1 MQTTISCLK
10 CELEHLIVDVE
21 SGELVCSKCGIVA
34 EDKMQESNVQ
44 FRAKGNEIR
53 GTEPSSL
60 ASYDMDLSTMIGV
73 TVKDGKGN
81 RIQPSIQSALFR
93 LRTWDHRIQLH
104 KNKDRNLKRAFQ
116 LLHILKDKL
125 NLSDVTIEKAAYIYR
140 KALAKGMIRG
150 RSGEVVVVASIYI
163 ALRESQ
169 SPISLR
175 EISKASN
182 IRLNKIARIVRL
194 VSMELD
200 ILIPLADLKRSV
212 SKVGNTV
219 GLSEK
224 TKREAVD
231 LISHIKEIEYSDGK
245 KPMTIAATVLYLACI
260 KTGEHVSQKEIAKA
274 AGVTDVSIRNRVK
287 DLKARN
293 IVQVPPPPAL

>member
-1 MQTTISCLK
+1 MQTTISCLQ
-10 CELEHLIVDVE
+10 CQFEHLIVDVE

-73 TVKDGKGN
+73 TDKDGKGN

-116 LLHILKDKL
+116 LLHTLKDKL

-150 RSGEVVVVASIYI
+150 RSGEVVAVASIYI
-163 ALRESQ
+163 ALREFL

-194 VSMELD
+194 VSIELD
-200 ILIPLADLKRSV
+200 ILIPIADPKRSV

-245 KPMTIAATVLYLACI
+245 KPMTLAATMLYLACI
-260 KTGEHVSQKEIAKA
+260 KTGEHVSQKEIARA

-287 DLKARN
+287 DLRARN
-293 IVQVPPPPAL
+293 IV

>member
-1 MQTTISCLK
+1 
-10 CELEHLIVDVE
+10 
-21 SGELVCSKCGIVA
+21 
-34 EDKMQESNVQ
+34 
-44 FRAKGNEIR
+44 
-53 GTEPSSL
+53 
-60 ASYDMDLSTMIGV
+60 MDLSTMIGV
-73 TVKDGKGN
+73 TDKDGKGN

-116 LLHILKDKL
+116 LLHTLKDKL

-150 RSGEVVVVASIYI
+150 RSGEVVTVASIYI

-169 SPISLR
+169 SPRSLR
-175 EISKASN
+175 ELSKASN

-194 VSMELD
+194 VSIELD

-245 KPMTIAATVLYLACI
+245 KPMTLAATMLYLACI
-260 KTGEHVSQKEIAKA
+260 KTGEYASQKEIAKA

-287 DLKARN
+287 DLRARN
-293 IVQVPPPPAL
+293 IV

>member
-1 MQTTISCLK
+1 MQTTISCLQ
-10 CELEHLIVDVE
+10 CQFEHLIVDVE

-34 EDKMQESNVQ
+34 EDKMQEYNVQ

-73 TVKDGKGN
+73 TDKDGKGN

-116 LLHILKDKL
+116 VLHTLKDKL

-150 RSGEVVVVASIYI
+150 RSGEVVAVASIYI

-175 EISKASN
+175 ELSKAGN

-194 VSMELD
+194 VSIELD

-231 LISHIKEIEYSDGK
+231 LISYIKEIEYSDGK

-260 KTGEHVSQKEIAKA
+260 KTGERVSQKEIAKA

-287 DLKARN
+287 DIKARN
-293 IVQVPPPPAL
+293 IVQVPPPPAI